1 MSIRP
6 IRFVVLCVAC
16 CLLAAGLALSQTTTK
31 STTKKATP
39 ANKPTTTSARK
50 GRATKGRTSTAA
62 APVARYRQAAPTP
75 DRYKEIQQAL
85 VDKGY
90 LKSEPNGVWDNDS
103 ADALKQFQ
111 TDKNLPPTGKITA
124 ASLIGLGLGPKN
136 EGNIA
141 AAAGA
146 PAASPEPA
154 APAPPAPATAPSPA
168 PAN

>member
-1 MSIRP
+1 MSLSP
-6 IRFVVLCVAC
+6 IRLAVLGVVG
-16 CLLAAGLALSQTTTK
+16 CLLAAGLALPQTTK
-31 STTKKATP
+31 PATTAKKTTTP
-39 ANKPTTTSARK
+39 KKTTTTSARK
-50 GRATKGRTSTAA
+50 GKTTKGRPSSTPA
-62 APVARYRQAAPTP
+62 ARYRQAAPTP

-103 ADALKQFQ
+103 ADAMKQFQ

-136 EGNIA
+136 DGNL

-146 PAASPEPA
+146 PAPPA
-154 APAPPAPATAPSPA
+154 TVPPATEPAPAS
-168 PAN
+168 AN